1 MEKLLPKEFLE
12 DVVRLPY
19 KPNPQNN
26 PHHEKQVESLLKKH
40 KIRYKAQPNG
50 SQKFPDFRLLDY
62 ELNLECKSS
71 VGYKPMWNRGLPRP
85 DALYIITCKK
95 LNRTNIFFGKYVL
108 PAKKRKKL
116 LENDIKWKKL
126 IQDDQ
131 DDDDIFV
138 LYPRLAFD
146 TKIKNKP
153 GGYKSFYWNDT
164 HAKRVLNHFLPF

>member
-1 MEKLLPKEFLE
+1 MIIKFIE
-12 DVVRLPY
+12 DVIKLPY

-26 PHHEKQVESLLKKH
+26 PQHEKQVESVLKKH

-62 ELNLECKSS
+62 ELDLECKSS
-71 VGYKPMWNRGLPRP
+71 SGYKPMWNRGIPRP

-95 LNRTNIFFGKYVL
+95 LNQTNIFFGEYVL
-108 PAKKRKKL
+108 SAEKRKKL
-116 LENDIKWKKL
+116 IEKDIKYKKM
-126 IQDDQ
+126 IKDDQ
-131 DDDDIFV
+131 DDSEVFFI
-138 LYPRLAFD
+138 YPRLAFD
-146 TKIKNKP
+146 SKIKNKP